1 MGRYVFRR
9 ILQAIP
15 LLIIITIVVF
25 ALMQLAPGGPL
36 ALYKQNPK
44 VTGEDLARIAKN
56 LGLDKPVWVQYFNW
70 LKRLVTGDW
79 GTSFSSSR
87 PVLELIGERM
97 AATFTLMFSSFV
109 ISLLI
114 GLPIGILSALKR
126 YSVIDYIVTFFSFFG
141 LSMPVFWFA
150 LMLQLLFGLKLG
162 WLPTAGM
169 KDPFIDFELWDRIR
183 HLILPA
189 AVLSLTSLASWSR
202 FMRSSLL
209 EVIGQDYIRTARAK
223 GLSESKV
230 LRKHALKNALIPV
243 VTIIAI
249 AIPGLFSGAVITE
262 TVFAWP
268 GMGRLYFDS
277 LGRLDYPVLMG
288 VLTVT
293 AFLVVIFNLV
303 ADIIYGILDPR
314 ISYD

>member
-1 MGRYVFRR
+1 
-9 ILQAIP
+9 
-15 LLIIITIVVF
+15 
-25 ALMQLAPGGPL
+25 
-36 ALYKQNPK
+36 
-44 VTGEDLARIAKN
+44 
-56 LGLDKPVWVQYFNW
+56 
-70 LKRLVTGDW
+70 
-79 GTSFSSSR
+79 
-87 PVLELIGERM
+87 
-97 AATFTLMFSSFV
+97 
-109 ISLLI
+109 
-114 GLPIGILSALKR
+114 
-126 YSVIDYIVTFFSFFG
+126 
-141 LSMPVFWFA
+141 
-150 LMLQLLFGLKLG
+150 
-162 WLPTAGM
+162 
-169 KDPFIDFELWDRIR
+169 
-183 HLILPA
+183 
-189 AVLSLTSLASWSR
+189 
-202 FMRSSLL
+202 MRSSLL

-223 GLSESKV
+223 GLSEGKV
-230 LRKHALKNALIPV
+230 IRKHALKNALIPV